1 MNIYQDLFATW
12 ADVQKEY
19 DMKEKEPDEVLVAFY
34 GYESYSGSSVVMY
47 RNGES
52 YFIVEGS
59 HCSCYG
65 LEGQWNP
72 EEYNSKELFLK
83 ILEKRSFYGDPQ
95 LDKIKEMVLKGV

>member
-1 MNIYQDLFATW
+1 MSIYQDIFGEW
-12 ADVQKEY
+12 KDVQEQY
-19 DMKEKEPDEVLVAFY
+19 QMEEKEPDEVLVAYY
-34 GYESYSGSSVVMY
+34 GYESYSGNSVVMY
-47 RNGES
+47 RNGTS

-83 ILEKRSFYGDPQ
+83 ILETRSFYGDPE
-95 LDKIKEMVLKGV
+95 LEKIKKRVLESV